1 MKKEK
6 DELIAA
12 LDAIIR
18 DDSVLYV
25 FLVVNKDGGDI
36 VMRANINEEN
46 GLSIK
51 RNLIDAYTK
60 KKEKLNGVDGD
71 VFNIDTAVDA
81 NDGVLWYNL
90 EDRPSTF
97 NHLLEVK
104 NHHVHEDDYF
114 DVGRGHYFIDKNDLQ
129 NIKGFIFEIGRPEI
143 GRTYIYRK
151 KYNVDLFRRARGF
164 RFRDGK
170 FTLFDEDLLTID
182 GKIDYLLLD
191 DEFYVFN
198 NSVLES
204 YDDVK
209 VVVKNTARES
219 VQAIDDIEL
228 VVDSGHLNERIESDF
243 SFARKMISAI
253 KASPVKDIEK
263 SKILKFIDKQK
274 DLKVIFDIQDGKID
288 LSSKKAQDAFVKLM
302 NDDYLRSTLSGKKYE
317 ALKKKK
323 RKST

>member
-6 DELIAA
+6 AELIAA

-18 DDSVLYV
+18 ENSVLYV
-25 FLVVNKDGGDI
+25 FFIVNKDGHDI
-36 VMRANINEEN
+36 VMKANINEEN
-46 GLSIK
+46 GLTIK
-51 RNLIDAYTK
+51 KNLIIEYKK

-71 VFNIDTAVDA
+71 VFNIDMAVDA

-90 EDRPSTF
+90 ENKPATF
-97 NHLLEVK
+97 NYLLEVK

-114 DVGRGHYFIDKNDLQ
+114 DVGRKHYFLDKNDLQ
-129 NIKGFIFEIGRPEI
+129 KIKGFIFEIGMPGSE
-143 GRTYIYRK
+143 RTYIYRK
-151 KYNVDLFRRARGF
+151 KYNVDLFRKARGF

-191 DEFYVFN
+191 GEFYVFN
-198 NSVLES
+198 NNVLES

-219 VQAIDDIEL
+219 VQSIDNIEL
-228 VVDSGHLNERIESDF
+228 VLDSRHLKERIESDF

-253 KASPVKDIEK
+253 KVSPVKGIDK
-263 SKILKFIDKQK
+263 RKILNFIGKQK
-274 DLKVIFDIQDGKID
+274 DLKEIFDIKEDKID
-288 LSSKKAQDAFVKLM
+288 LSSKKRQDAFVKLM
-302 NDDYLRSTLSGKKYE
+302 NDDYLRSSLSGKKYE

-323 RKST
+323 RK